1 MERRD
6 RSKKCILDNI
16 RLGFKIGLGSEREIR
31 VQNYTRVGAWMAGKE
46 GNIFYKVSEL
56 GVRHLIPSEAN
67 FHVSY
72 KEVILIHIHNLWGK
86 GRRKS
91 QSM

>member
-31 VQNYTRVGAWMAGKE
+31 VQNYTRVGAWMAVKE
-46 GNIFYKVSEL
+46 GGGNTVRGNNIR
-56 GVRHLIPSEAN
+56 G
-67 FHVSY
+67 
-72 KEVILIHIHNLWGK
+72 
-86 GRRKS
+86 
-91 QSM
+91 